1 MTHPFFSLFTSCLII
16 SCFRLFMKDRQINSS
31 WQLKKDRSLRSSLL

>member
-16 SCFRLFMKDRQINSS
+16 SCFRLFMKDGQNNSYG
-31 WQLKKDRSLRSSLL
+31 QKKDRSVRSSLL